1 MPEHNQQ
8 VIAIAAASSDLDD
21 YTLLKLP
28 VGGETPLGQATGMA
42 SAVRFQITSSGT
54 GASAGTLDVI
64 FAYDTDGTT
73 PGTGVIARYTATVT
87 VTARRQDKDNAATG
101 NYICD
106 VVFAESGNSFCD
118 VMGYGDG
125 TNGPKVYVGM
135 SSLGSL
141 TTCNILTSWTRAI

>member
-28 VGGETPLGQATGMA
+28 AGGETPLGQATGVA
-42 SAVRFQITSSGT
+42 SAVRFQITSSAT
-54 GASAGTLDVI
+54 GAAGTLDVI

-87 VTARRQDKDNAATG
+87 PTARRQDKDNAATG
-101 NYICD
+101 NYVCD
-106 VVFAESGNSFCD
+106 VVFAESGNSFVD

-125 TNGPKVYVGM
+125 VNGPKVYVGM
-135 SSLGSL
+135 SAIGGLS
-141 TTCNILTSWTRAI
+141 TANILTSWTRAI